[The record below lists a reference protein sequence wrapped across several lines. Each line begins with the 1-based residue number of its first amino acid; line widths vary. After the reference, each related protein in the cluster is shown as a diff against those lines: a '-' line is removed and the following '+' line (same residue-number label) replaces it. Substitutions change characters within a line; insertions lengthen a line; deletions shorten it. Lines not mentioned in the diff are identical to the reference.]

1 MDLQAPLRL
10 TGASNTYSRH
20 KTCQRSHPLV
30 YKEHPLRSTKIPSA
44 MHINATKSSSRWL
57 H

>member
-1 MDLQAPLRL
+1 MDLQAPLSL

-44 MHINATKSSSRWL
+44 MHIDATKSSSRWL